1 MGLTKL
7 WLRPDVDVGI
17 TMDMVSMTT
26 VVVAVVVMESNLKQV
41 ETRRRTRGSVQ
52 ASEGTRGPNGGT
64 SSRAFPLR
72 S

>member
-41 ETRRRTRGSVQ
+41 ETR
-52 ASEGTRGPNGGT
+52 
-64 SSRAFPLR
+64 
-72 S
+72 